1 MQESNLLSEG
11 TQLAI
16 IGMGTVFFFLTTL
29 VFATIIMSRII
40 ILIESRSRIESNEK
54 NYNTL
59 EEQKIAAAA
68 IAVHNY
74 RNQIQKK

>member
-1 MQESNLLSEG
+1 
-11 TQLAI
+11 
-16 IGMGTVFFFLTTL
+16 
-29 VFATIIMSRII
+29 MSRII